1 MYYVDNI
8 ADVVIESAGQGTD
21 KVSSSASYTLN
32 ANVEQLFL
40 TGIAG
45 IAGAGNTS
53 NNIIYGNAGNNQL
66 SGGLGNDSLNGGL
79 GNDVLIGGAGNDT
92 LFGGLGDDTYL
103 FGTGSGKDLIKN
115 EDILGF
121 GNDIVLFDAG
131 ITADQV
137 WLRKSGND
145 LQVSLIGTADSF
157 NVQNWYTNTMNRIDS
172 LQLADGKT
180 LLASEVQTLVSA
192 MAAFTPPAI
201 GQTSLTT
208 QQHAALDSVI
218 AASW

>member
-1 MYYVDNI
+1 M
-8 ADVVIESAGQGTD
+8 
-21 KVSSSASYTLN
+21 
-32 ANVEQLFL
+32 F
-40 TGIAG
+40 
-45 IAGAGNTS
+45 
-53 NNIIYGNAGNNQL
+53 
-66 SGGLGNDSLNGGL
+66 
-79 GNDVLIGGAGNDT
+79 
-92 LFGGLGDDTYL
+92 
-103 FGTGSGKDLIKN
+103 
-115 EDILGF
+115 
-121 GNDIVLFDAG
+121 FDAG

-145 LQVSLIGTADSF
+145 LQVSLIGTTDSF